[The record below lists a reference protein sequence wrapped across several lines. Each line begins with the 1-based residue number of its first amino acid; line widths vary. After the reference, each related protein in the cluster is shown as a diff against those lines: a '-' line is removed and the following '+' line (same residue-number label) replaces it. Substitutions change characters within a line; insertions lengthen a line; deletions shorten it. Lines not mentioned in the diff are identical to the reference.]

1 MLENVTVWWEN
12 LVTARAQ
19 IEAFRDGVRAAETA
33 LEGVEQEAAVGSRTT
48 LDVLDA
54 EQELFDIQVDLVGA
68 EHDDVVASY
77 ALEAAVGRLT
87 AANLGLPAQIYDPTR
102 HYDEVRDKFWG
113 IGGND

>member
-1 MLENVTVWWEN
+1 MLENVTFWWEN

-19 IEAFRDGVRAAETA
+19 IKAFSDGVRAAEIA
-33 LEGVEQEAAVGSRTT
+33 LDGVEQEAAVGSRTT

-54 EQELFDIQVDLVGA
+54 EQELFGIRIDLVRA
-68 EHDDVVASY
+68 EHDDVVSSY

-87 AANLGLPAQIYDPTR
+87 AKNLGLPAQIYDPTR

-113 IGGND
+113 IGGD